1 MSIDNKLIIRT
12 NLKRYR
18 LRCSHLTQKEV
29 ASLCGIPLRTYQSY
43 EQGERA
49 ISKANIGYIK
59 ALGRLFE
66 LDMNCIGL
74 IF

>member
-1 MSIDNKLIIRT
+1 MSVDNKTIVNT

-18 LRCSHLTQKEV
+18 LKFSNLTQKEV
-29 ASLCGIPLRTYQSY
+29 ASMCGIPLRTYQSY

-49 ISKANIGYIK
+49 ISKANISYIK
-59 ALGRLFE
+59 AIGRLFQ